1 MADLFVVLSCSSFVY
16 FGYLFGIVCIWGG
29 WVPIHVG
36 APNINVVCW
45 EIGMW

>member
-16 FGYLFGIVCIWGG
+16 LIICGELFVYGEVD
-29 WVPIHVG
+29 IHVG

-45 EIGMW
+45 EVTMWF